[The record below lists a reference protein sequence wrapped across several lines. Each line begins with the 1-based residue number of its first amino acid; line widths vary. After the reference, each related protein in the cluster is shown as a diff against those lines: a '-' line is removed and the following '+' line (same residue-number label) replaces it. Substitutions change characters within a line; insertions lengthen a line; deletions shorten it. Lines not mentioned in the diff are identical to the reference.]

1 MTCVAKNKI
10 LHNGTWFSTGDEVT
24 GLSDKE
30 VARLLHMSAVSLIT
44 PEVADS
50 FTENQGNE
58 GKDDPLSLEE
68 FSSLTADEQR
78 EELIFLG
85 IEQPAS
91 NKEGRIQQY
100 TDWLNE
106 QVKTDGNS
114 SIS

>member
-1 MTCVAKNKI
+1 MPYVAKNKI
-10 LHNGTWFSTGDEVT
+10 LHNGTWFSIGDEVT
-24 GLSDKE
+24 GLNDKD
-30 VARLLHMSAVSLIT
+30 ADRLLHMSAVSLIM
-44 PEVADS
+44 PEVAGS
-50 FTENQGNE
+50 STENQGYD

-106 QVKTDGNS
+106 QVKTDVNS